1 MRADVEK
8 QAREEM
14 ARKLN
19 ALQTK
24 VPKLPSMAISPKPC
38 RDMLHVYDDT
48 LLFVCL
54 FVDDHIR
61 LSPPTSLRPF

>member
-24 VPKLPSMAISPKPC
+24 VPKLPYMAISPKPC
-38 RDMLHVYDDT
+38 REMFHVYDT

-54 FVDDHIR
+54 FADDHIR